1 MGGIGYSSNA
11 VPARTYQPDILDANA
26 LTFSAGT
33 FVALLPPLV
42 LGFGYMQ
49 LVYLD
54 RNTTGQNAAAT
65 LAPPS
70 RAPDAGGKTSILAG
84 VFNVT
89 ADYAF

>member
-1 MGGIGYSSNA
+1 
-11 VPARTYQPDILDANA
+11 
-26 LTFSAGT
+26 
-33 FVALLPPLV
+33 LV

-49 LVYLD
+49 LVYLG
-54 RNTTGQNAAAT
+54 RNTIGQNAAAT

-89 ADYAF
+89 ADYGF